1 MPSTAMHIHRPAALR
16 LAEVLFNTALLGM
29 IWLNPSLHDGG
40 LISTLMLIPSALFLT
55 NALTELS
62 YLVRRNPAV
71 VSVSGDTLTVTGPFR
86 TRRFALPHVSVASSS
101 RLSWP
106 GSVVIKDG
114 GSSVTLTDFEIG
126 RKSRI
131 ALADFLSGR

>member
-1 MPSTAMHIHRPAALR
+1 MSSPLLQIRRSAALR
-16 LAEVLFNTALLGM
+16 LAEVLINTALLGM

-40 LISTLMLIPSALFLT
+40 IISALLLIPSALFLT

-71 VSVSGDTLTVTGPFR
+71 VCVSGDTLTVTGPFR
-86 TRRFALPHVSVASSS
+86 TRRFALPDVSVSSSS

-106 GSVVIKDG
+106 GSIVIKEG
-114 GSSVTLTDFEIG
+114 GCSVMLTDFEIG
-126 RKSRI
+126 HKARI

>member
-1 MPSTAMHIHRPAALR
+1 MSSPLLEIRRSAGLR
-16 LAEVLFNTALLGM
+16 LAEVLINSALLGM

-40 LISTLMLIPSALFLT
+40 LISVLLLIPSVLFLT

-86 TRRFALPHVSVASSS
+86 TRRFALPDVSVSSSS

-106 GSVVIKDG
+106 GSLVIKDG
-114 GSSVTLTDFEIG
+114 SSSVTLTDFEIG

>member
-1 MPSTAMHIHRPAALR
+1 MSSSTWHIQRPAGLR
-16 LAEVLFNTALLGM
+16 LAEAVVNIALLGM

-40 LISTLMLIPSALFLT
+40 VISALLLIPSALFLT
-55 NALTELS
+55 SAVTELS
-62 YLVRRNPAV
+62 YLFRRNPAV

-86 TRRFALPHVSVASSS
+86 TRRFALPDVSVASSS

-114 GSSVTLTDFEIG
+114 VSSVTLTDFEIG

-131 ALADFLSGR
+131 ALADFLGGR

>member
-1 MPSTAMHIHRPAALR
+1 MPSTAMHIHRPAVLR
-16 LAEVLFNTALLGM
+16 LVEVLINTALLGM

-40 LISTLMLIPSALFLT
+40 IISALLLIPSALFLT
-55 NALTELS
+55 IALTELS
-62 YLVRRNPAV
+62 YLVRGNPAV
-71 VSVSGDTLTVTGPFR
+71 VSVSEETLTVTGPFR
-86 TRRFALPHVSVASSS
+86 TRRFALPDVSVASSS

-114 GSSVTLTDFEIG
+114 VSSVTLTDFEIG

-131 ALADFLSGR
+131 ALADFLGGR